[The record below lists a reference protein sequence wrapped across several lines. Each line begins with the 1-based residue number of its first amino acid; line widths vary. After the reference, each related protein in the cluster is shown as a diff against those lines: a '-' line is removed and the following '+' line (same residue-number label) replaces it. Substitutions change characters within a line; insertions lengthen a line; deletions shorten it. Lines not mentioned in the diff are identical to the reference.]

1 MTTFLLASLLTIWQ
15 VDPYSAEK
23 YLPDAAPAGGHE
35 TTVLKVASAKGEVT
49 GLSFVVRPRKALA
62 KVDFRFSAAKGPD
75 GAELP
80 AAAFDLYAVK
90 CVYRPKGQW
99 TDPARGD
106 MKSPELMNQM
116 LLHDDALVRV
126 DEKRKVNFLRIDGAD
141 GAYYADMGA
150 DGSKGEFNCSLQ
162 PVADAAAFVPINLAA
177 GRCRQFFV
185 ICRTPL
191 GAKAGDYRGTVEV
204 RAGDVA
210 VVRLSVEWKV
220 HPFVLPRARTHYDTS
235 REYMLGV
242 YHHCHLWELLQEG
255 GDLAAAE
262 RKFSVV
268 ANSWREHNVLF
279 PLGPGLL
286 DGADASSPAYRGLVL
301 MRRAGLP
308 CRPLING
315 AAGDFLWACPPG
327 VKEKPDPAKDP
338 EGYARSLAGFRE
350 KVRRE
355 CATMDSLLGHHD
367 CLYLAPDECGSET
380 NRRLFDYW
388 RILHAAGCSVYTDAG
403 KAPDIAW
410 MTDADNEPALIDH
423 RAAYRWHAAGAR
435 CFSYA
440 APFTGPVCPD
450 IWRRTKGL
458 RLWMS
463 DYDGEIEYNF
473 NEGVNR
479 WNDFINHS
487 NSPYN
492 QFGLVFITRDGLVS
506 TVSYEALR
514 EGMNDIRYFS
524 LLRLQ
529 AEAAMASAD
538 VKVREL
544 GRRAIIWQDAT
555 DPEEVVDLD
564 EYRGKVAAW
573 IVRLQEATQHAPE
586 DFTEGPVPEL
596 PPDPGKPSS
605 DRRDLAIL
613 RAAAIRRDATKPGA
627 DRAKAAVREAKLL
640 SGMLRCTEAVKVLD
654 ALLGETGFTGAEL
667 AAMQLAKAEVLATPA
682 SFAETAPKARLDA
695 AAAALSAALK
705 RNVPG
710 KERLEAE
717 MRLGRAFLGAG
728 DGRGAVAFARSVLG
742 LKGLPELE
750 QAALHAIAGRGLRL
764 QGDREGAVRELRL
777 ASKLR
782 RGPGEIS
789 LFALEPLA
797 ELAEET
803 KDWQLALDAYT
814 ELKGCYHPDYDTE
827 RAMVRFYENKIKQ
840 TMPKVTKATSP
851 AKADFD
857 DDGGGISLDE

>member
-35 TTVLKVASAKGEVT
+35 TTVLEVASAKGEVT
-49 GLSFVVRPRKALA
+49 GLSFVVRPEKVLA
-62 KVDFRFSAAKGPD
+62 KVDFRFSAAEGPD
-75 GAELP
+75 GATLP
-80 AAAFDLYAVK
+80 ASAFDLYAVK

-99 TDPARGD
+99 TDPGCGD
-106 MKSPELMNQM
+106 RKTPELMNQM

-126 DEKRKVNFLRIDGAD
+126 DEARKVNFIRIDGVD

-150 DGSKGEFNCSLQ
+150 DGAKGEFNCSLQ
-162 PVADAAAFVPINLAA
+162 PVADAAAFVPLDLAA
-177 GRCRQFFV
+177 GHCRQFFV
-185 ICRTPL
+185 ICRTPAD
-191 GAKAGDYRGTVEV
+191 AKAGDYRGTVEV
-204 RAGDVA
+204 RAGDAA

-220 HPFVLPRARTHYDTS
+220 YPFVLPRARTHYDTS

-242 YHHCHLWELLQEG
+242 YHHCHLWELLREG

-268 ANSWREHNVLF
+268 ANSWREHNLLY
-279 PLGPGLL
+279 PLGPGSL

-315 AAGDFLWACPPG
+315 AAGDFQWACPPG

-423 RAAYRWHAAGAR
+423 RAAQRWHAAGAR

-440 APFTGPVCPD
+440 APFTGPACPD

-458 RLWMS
+458 RVWMS
-463 DYDGEIEYNF
+463 DYDGVIEYNF

-479 WNDFINHS
+479 WNDFINHT
-487 NSPYN
+487 NSGYN
-492 QFGLVFITRDGLVS
+492 QFGLAFVTREGLVS
-506 TVSYEALR
+506 TLAYEGLR
-514 EGMNDIRYFS
+514 EGMNDVRYLS
-524 LLRLQ
+524 LMRLQ

-538 VKVREL
+538 GKVREL
-544 GRRAIIWQDAT
+544 GRRAIVWQDAT

-564 EYRGKVAAW
+564 GFRGKVAAW
-573 IVRLQEATQHAPE
+573 IVRLQEATGRTPD
-586 DFTEGPVPEL
+586 DFTEGPAPEL
-596 PPDPGKPSS
+596 PPDPGKASP

-613 RAAAIRRDATKPGA
+613 RAAGIRRDATKTGA
-627 DRAKAAVREAKLL
+627 ERAAAAIEEAKLL
-640 SGMLRCTEAVKVLD
+640 SGQLRRAEAVATLD
-654 ALLGETGFTGAEL
+654 SLLGETGFTGAEI
-667 AAMQLAKAEVLATPA
+667 AALQLAKAEALATPA
-682 SFAETAPKARLDA
+682 SFAESVSRARLDA
-695 AAAALSAALK
+695 AAAALLEAL
-705 RNVPG
+705 RRAVPG
-710 KERLEAE
+710 KERLGAV
-717 MRLGRAFLGAG
+717 MRLGRSFLDAGEGGGATEL
-728 DGRGAVAFARSVLG
+728 ARSLLR
-742 LKGLPELE
+742 LKKLPELE

-789 LFALEPLA
+789 LFCLEPLA

-803 KDWQLALDAYT
+803 KDWPLALDAYT
-814 ELKGCYHPDYDTE
+814 ELKGCYHPEYDTE
-827 RAMVRFYENKIKQ
+827 RPMVKFYENKIKQ
-840 TMPKVTKATSP
+840 TMPKVSKATSP

-857 DDGGGISLDE
+857 DDGGISLDE